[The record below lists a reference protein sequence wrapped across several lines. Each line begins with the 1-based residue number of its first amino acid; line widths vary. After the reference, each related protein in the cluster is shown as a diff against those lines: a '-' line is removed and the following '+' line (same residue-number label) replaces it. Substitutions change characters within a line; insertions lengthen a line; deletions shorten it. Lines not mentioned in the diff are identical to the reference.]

1 MKISYKIFLFTF
13 LVISTS
19 YSKVWNV
26 GETRQYKYCS
36 EISSLV
42 ADGDTIYIDS
52 GTYQNDLQV
61 TWSKN
66 NLYISGLNGVPVIVA
81 GDKIANDN
89 SNGKGIFV
97 IQGNNTHI
105 ENIEF
110 RNSQVPDHNG
120 AGIRQEG
127 SDLYV
132 SHCIFNSNEMGILQG
147 GTIPNCTIKI
157 EFCKFSNNGSLAN
170 QGYQH
175 NIYINHIDSLI
186 FQYNYTYDA
195 IAQGHELKSR
205 ADNNFILYNKIANYT
220 SEDSRNIDLP
230 NGGTAVIM
238 GNIIVQG
245 PNSAN
250 TNIIGYGLE
259 GNINKPPHNI
269 WICNNTIVNNMNRGS
284 FVDVQNADTLLMY
297 NNICVGPKTAGF
309 IIGNYKT
316 IDTAYNFINDNIAA
330 ANFVSPTNYDYHLT
344 SNSPAIN
351 TGITLNKSI
360 KGHLLVP
367 VFEYVDELSFKTRAI
382 DEQIDIG
389 AFEFSKTNEV
399 SSINENQIE
408 IYPNPAT
415 DYIIVGNEH
424 IRSEQNI
431 AIFDVFGNRVKAE
444 EIYPTNQSH
453 RINISTLSTG
463 IYFLKIGNE
472 KPLKFVKI

>member
-26 GETRQYKYCS
+26 GNTRQYQYCS

-42 ADGDTIYIDS
+42 ADGDTIYIDR

-66 NLYISGLNGVPVIVA
+66 NLYISGLNGVPILVA

-97 IQGNNTHI
+97 IKGNNTRV

-110 RNSQVPDHNG
+110 QNAKVLDHNG

-127 SDLYV
+127 SNLYV

-157 EFCKFSNNGSLAN
+157 EFCKFSNNGSSAN
-170 QGYQH
+170 PGYQH

-284 FVDVQNADTLLMY
+284 FVDVENADTLLMY

-309 IIGNYKT
+309 IIGNYKMT
-316 IDTAYNFINDNIAA
+316 MLPVLILFRLLIMI
-330 ANFVSPTNYDYHLT
+330 
-344 SNSPAIN
+344 
-351 TGITLNKSI
+351 ITLQARVPLSI
-360 KGHLLVP
+360 KELCLISQSKDIYWCQCLNMLMNYLLKQEHLMNKLILV
-367 VFEYVDELSFKTRAI
+367 LS
-382 DEQIDIG
+382 
-389 AFEFSKTNEV
+389 N
-399 SSINENQIE
+399 
-408 IYPNPAT
+408 
-415 DYIIVGNEH
+415 
-424 IRSEQNI
+424 
-431 AIFDVFGNRVKAE
+431 
-444 EIYPTNQSH
+444 
-453 RINISTLSTG
+453 
-463 IYFLKIGNE
+463 FLKLMKLIQQM
-472 KPLKFVKI
+472 KIKLKFILILQQIILL

>member
-26 GETRQYKYCS
+26 GNTRQYQYCS

-42 ADGDTIYIDS
+42 ADGDTIYIDR

-66 NLYISGLNGVPVIVA
+66 NLYISGLNGVPILVA

-97 IQGNNTHI
+97 IKGNNTRV

-110 RNSQVPDHNG
+110 QNAKVPDHNG

-127 SDLYV
+127 SNLYV

-157 EFCKFSNNGSLAN
+157 EFCKFSNNGSSAN
-170 QGYQH
+170 PGYQH

-284 FVDVQNADTLLMY
+284 FVDVENADTLLMY

-316 IDTAYNFINDNIAA
+316 IDTASNFINDNVTS

-344 SNSPAIN
+344 SQSPAIN
-351 TGITLNKSI
+351 KGIMLNKSI

-367 VFEYVDELSFKTRAI
+367 MFEYVDELSFKTRAL

-399 SSINENQIE
+399 NSTNENQIE

-415 DYIIVGNEH
+415 DYIIVGNEYF
-424 IRSEQNI
+424 RSEGNI
-431 AIFDVFGNRVKAE
+431 EIFDVLGNKVFSLRNAYLCSLQKIDVSAL
-444 EIYPTNQSH
+444 P
-453 RINISTLSTG
+453 TG
-463 IYFLKIGNE
+463 IYFVKIGNA
-472 KPLKFVKI
+472 KMMKFVKV